1 MFDLLEGAN
10 FRYDS
15 SFFKR
20 WLKNTHIKYFWSL
33 IYKLLIL
40 RQDLPLDKFV
50 VAHFKHDSSIFKL
63 HPKNTKA
70 FLVLDLRIF
79 IFHKIL
85 FLEKFKGFDFKY
97 GNTFFKSQFKNTQ
110 IRHFWS

>member
-10 FRYDS
+10 FRCHS
-15 SFFKR
+15 NFFTR
-20 WLKNTHIKYFWSL
+20 RLKNTHVKYFWSL
-33 IYKLLIL
+33 IYEFLIL

-63 HPKNTKA
+63 HRKNTKA

-79 IFHKIL
+79 IFH
-85 FLEKFKGFDFKY
+85 
-97 GNTFFKSQFKNTQ
+97 
-110 IRHFWS
+110 